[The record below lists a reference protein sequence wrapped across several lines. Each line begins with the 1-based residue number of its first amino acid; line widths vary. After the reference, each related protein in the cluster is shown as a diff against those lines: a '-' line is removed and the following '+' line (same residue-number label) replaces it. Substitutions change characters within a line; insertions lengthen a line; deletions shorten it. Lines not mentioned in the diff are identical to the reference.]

1 MQSLHERPLLRPLLL
16 RLHRLGWVHEKIAE
30 VVWLILNRVSEIV
43 NNTNFGEIN
52 TLLYQ
57 GRDMDYI
64 AKHYSMDL
72 ALGWPFWPHK
82 AKDHTHQAEQYGPL
96 SHLHQGIYRLVAV
109 NPVQDA
115 VFSSLFRMD
124 FHIDRLKGKPV
135 PHVFRKPI
143 NTPVIDSI
151 ARIVAVFL

>member
-30 VVWLILNRVSEIV
+30 VVWLIRNRVLEIV

-52 TLLYQ
+52 TLLYR

-72 ALGWPFWPHK
+72 ALGWP
-82 AKDHTHQAEQYGPL
+82 L
-96 SHLHQGIYRLVAV
+96 RLE
-109 NPVQDA
+109 
-115 VFSSLFRMD
+115 
-124 FHIDRLKGKPV
+124 GKTDQE
-135 PHVFRKPI
+135 K
-143 NTPVIDSI
+143 
-151 ARIVAVFL
+151 

>member
-72 ALGWPFWPHK
+72 ALGCDLGGRVERRRAPP
-82 AKDHTHQAEQYGPL
+82 
-96 SHLHQGIYRLVAV
+96 
-109 NPVQDA
+109 
-115 VFSSLFRMD
+115 
-124 FHIDRLKGKPV
+124 
-135 PHVFRKPI
+135 
-143 NTPVIDSI
+143 
-151 ARIVAVFL
+151 